1 MFAILLTIACST
13 DDPTVEDSVPVVTG
27 GELSYY
33 GDVKPILDVH
43 CTRCHFD
50 EGLGV
55 GDFTDPDTVNAFAE
69 VMLGQIDSG
78 AMPPAVS
85 DTDCHDYRG
94 SDQLNI
100 EDWEREIIA
109 DWIDGGKILGDPSE
123 DPQVVPTSGVL
134 SEPDLTL
141 MMPESYLPTW
151 SDAAN
156 PGNEYRC
163 FVLDPGLDEDA
174 WIEAMAPEV
183 DNEALVHHVVLFS
196 EPRSDLSES
205 QLDPQG
211 WDCIN
216 DSGAGDGMIAGW
228 APGMLPVEFPG
239 ETGMKLNKDDVLI
252 IQMHYYQSG
261 PETTPDRSGYSF
273 RTKPAS
279 EVEEEVIMFPLGIYN
294 FNVPAGDDDYT
305 DSDGFTNT
313 FPVNLKIHGVFP
325 HMHVLGQ
332 AYGATIKHADGS
344 ETCIV
349 EGDYDFDNQ
358 LTYQFPEDNIPVLA
372 NGDTIEYFCNWNNS
386 MSNPDLPHSEPVSAG
401 YGERTDEEMCFFFSL
416 VSY

>member
-1 MFAILLTIACST
+1 MFAILMSLACTTDEPSVDDTVVVAGDELTFYA
-13 DDPTVEDSVPVVTG
+13 
-27 GELSYY
+27 
-33 GDVKPILDVH
+33 DVKPVLDVH

-55 GDFTDPDTVNAFAE
+55 GDFTDPDTVTAFAE

-85 DTDCHDYRG
+85 DTECHDYRG

-100 EDWEREIIA
+100 DDSERKIIA
-109 DWIDGGKILGDPSE
+109 DWIDGGKVMGDPAT

-134 SEPDLTL
+134 SDPDIVL
-141 MMPESYLPTW
+141 MMPEVYTPTW
-151 SDAAN
+151 SDADN

-163 FVLDPGLDEDA
+163 FVLDPELDEDVYF
-174 WIEAMAPEV
+174 EAMAPEV

-196 EPRSDLSES
+196 ENRSDISEA
-205 QLDPQG
+205 QWDPQG
-211 WDCIN
+211 WDCID

-228 APGMLPVEFPG
+228 APGMLPVEFPA
-239 ETGMKLNKDDVLI
+239 ETGMKLGSNKVLVL
-252 IQMHYYQSG
+252 QMHYYQSSSD
-261 PETTPDRSGYSF
+261 EQPDRSGYAF
-273 RTKPAS
+273 RTKPES
-279 EVEEEVIMFPLGIYN
+279 EVDEEVIMFPLGIYN

-305 DSDGFTNT
+305 DSDSFTNT
-313 FPVNLKIHGVFP
+313 YPVNLKIHGVFP

-332 AYGATIKHADGS
+332 AYSASITHADGS
-344 ETCIV
+344 ETCLV
-349 EGDYDFDNQ
+349 NGRYDFDNQ
-358 LTYQFPEDNIPVLA
+358 LTYQFEEDDMPVISE
-372 NGDTIEYFCNWNNS
+372 GDRINFSCNWNNS
-386 MSNPDLPHSEPVSAG
+386 LSNPDLPHSEPINAG